1 MNNSNVRKAII
12 LAAGRGRR
20 LSNTIHSMQPK
31 ILLTFG
37 GKTLLERHIENLEQV
52 GVEEIYIVI
61 GYQHE
66 KIENFLK
73 KIRKK
78 TIKSKIFT
86 IFNEDYMYG
95 SIVSLSKA
103 SHVLESGERMLL
115 MDGDVLY
122 SPEILLI
129 LTKTKFENC
138 LLLDMNIE
146 AGDEP
151 VKICLEDD
159 LIVDFAKLPEKNFTK
174 YGESVGFF
182 LLSKEISIA
191 LSHEISNAL
200 KKGQIIN
207 EYEDPLRNLI
217 INSKGK
223 TFCYEN
229 ISGLPWIEIDFP
241 QDIEN
246 ANKLI
251 LESKIK

>member
-1 MNNSNVRKAII
+1 MIRSNVRKAII

-20 LSNTIHSMQPK
+20 LSNTTHSMLPK

-37 GKTLLERHIENLEQV
+37 GKTLLERHIENLELV
-52 GVEEIYIVI
+52 GVEEIHIVV
-61 GYQHE
+61 GYRHE
-66 KIENFLK
+66 EIENSLK
-73 KIRKK
+73 KIKQNNLK
-78 TIKSKIFT
+78 CKIFT

-103 SHVLESGERMLL
+103 SYILESGERILL

-129 LTKTKFENC
+129 LAKTNFENC

-146 AGDEP
+146 PGDEP
-151 VKICLEDD
+151 VKICLKDD
-159 LIVDFAKLPEKNFTK
+159 LIVDFAKLPKKDFSS

-182 LLSKEISIA
+182 LLSKEISRA
-191 LSHEISNAL
+191 LSYEISKAL
-200 KKGQIIN
+200 KKGERGN

-217 INSKGK
+217 ISSKAK

-241 QDIEN
+241 EDIEK

-251 LESKIK
+251 LE